1 MHHFR
6 RILAPQRMPN
16 PLTER
21 VAALLF
27 RMSDGRETD
36 AVAKAKE
43 LVEQVRAATDLVL
56 HGGGLS
62 AMREWS
68 GWNHDIEV
76 HELIA
81 EVMVDELRDHGFS
94 AAANDT

>member
-1 MHHFR
+1 MHRFYGT
-6 RILAPQRMPN
+6 LAAYRMPN
-16 PLTER
+16 SLVER
-21 VAALLF
+21 IAELLF

-36 AVAKAKE
+36 ATAKAKE
-43 LVEQVRAATDLVL
+43 LVEQVKAATDLVL

-68 GWNHDIEV
+68 GWNHDIEA

-81 EVMVDELRDHGFS
+81 EVMIDELRDHGFIGR
-94 AAANDT
+94 

>member
-1 MHHFR
+1 
-6 RILAPQRMPN
+6 MPN
-16 PLTER
+16 SLVER
-21 VAALLF
+21 IAELLF

-36 AVAKAKE
+36 GAAKAKE
-43 LVEQVRAATDLVL
+43 LVDQVKAATDLVL

-68 GWNHDIEV
+68 GWDHDIEV

-81 EVMVDELRDHGFS
+81 EVMVDELRDHGFN
-94 AAANDT
+94 AAVNGT

>member
-1 MHHFR
+1 
-6 RILAPQRMPN
+6 MPN
-16 PLTER
+16 SLVER
-21 VAALLF
+21 IAELLF

-36 AVAKAKE
+36 AAAKAKG
-43 LVEQVRAATDLVL
+43 LVEQIKAATDLVL

-68 GWNHDIEV
+68 GWAHDIEV

-81 EVMVDELRDHGFS
+81 EVMVDELRDHGFN
-94 AAANDT
+94 AAVNDT